1 VATSKT
7 YFIKEVVTYSNTAT
21 ITAMTITITVQKT
34 TGVSY
39 NGAYAT
45 GTSVTATHAD
55 NGSTIVY
62 TYTLN
67 SGQSIP
73 PDTSQ
78 VGAQFNLTGTA
89 HATTGDQWSIT
100 TTSGGVTKTTSGH
113 F

>member
-1 VATSKT
+1 M
-7 YFIKEVVTYSNTAT
+7 KEVVTYSNTAT

-45 GTSVTATHAD
+45 DTSVTATHVD

-67 SGQSIP
+67 SGQTRA
-73 PDTSQ
+73 PDTNQ
-78 VGAQFNLTGTA
+78 VAAQFNLTGTT
-89 HATTGDQWSIT
+89 HPTTDDRWSIT
-100 TTSGGVTKTTSGH
+100 TTSGGVTNAASGH